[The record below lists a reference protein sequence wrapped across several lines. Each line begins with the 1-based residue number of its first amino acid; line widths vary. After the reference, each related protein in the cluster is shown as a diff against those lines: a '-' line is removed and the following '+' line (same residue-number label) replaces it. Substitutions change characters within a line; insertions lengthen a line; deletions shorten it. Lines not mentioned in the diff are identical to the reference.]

1 MPLVDSKFSNFRSG
15 GNLAVGDIVVGLR
28 GGLNTQFSITG
39 IPPSGVIIPIENGGT
54 GSDTASGA
62 RINLGVAIGSDVEAW
77 SPVLDALAALNG
89 TGFVAQIANASFVER
104 VITGTAN
111 QINVTNGN
119 GVSGNPTFA
128 LSSTLVLPGTLALGG
143 TLNTAGF
150 AITNSVTNGNVQI
163 NTNGL
168 GLLVLNST
176 QGVTGVSNDATLSA
190 DSSELIPTQA
200 AVKAYADSISAGLT
214 WITPPAVCATTGDL
228 SGYTYANGVAGVGAT
243 LTAGSNG
250 AFSADGVS
258 PALNAVVLV
267 RAQTATEENGIYT
280 LTTVGDGSNPAV
292 LTRATNYD
300 EVSEIVPGSAIA
312 VTGGTTYGG
321 SIFVETATV
330 VTIGT
335 DPIIFI
341 QSSVPASAF
350 VTLSTVQTITGQ
362 KTFNSAKL
370 LLAGS
375 GSGSTTLNASA
386 TASGTL
392 TLPAAT
398 DTLVARATT
407 DTLTN
412 KTISGSANTLSNIA
426 VSSLANGT
434 PGQLITWSAGNAPT
448 TVATGT
454 AGQVLT
460 SNGAGAAPTF
470 QNAVGGTTPTQQ
482 VFTSGTGTYTTPA
495 GVRFIV
501 VRMIG
506 GGGGGGGGGVSGAV
520 SGSAG
525 GSSTFGG
532 SLLVCNG
539 GVGGSV
545 GSYGGS
551 GGSAAI
557 SAPAYGF
564 AITGSSGGAGTFI
577 NTNTNG
583 ASFTAS
589 GGMGGNSF
597 LTGAGGGGPNGLA
610 GLAASANT
618 GSGGGGGGRA
628 GTTLAANSGAGGG
641 AGGCIQAYIDAP
653 AATYSYEVGTGGAG
667 GGASSYGGPGGAGAS
682 GVIIVDEFY

>member
-39 IPPSGVIIPIENGGT
+39 IPPAGVIIPIENGGT
-54 GSDTASGA
+54 GADTASGA

-77 SPVLDALAALNG
+77 SPVLDALAALSG
-89 TGFVAQIANASFVER
+89 TGFVAQIASSSFAER
-104 VITGTAN
+104 VITGTSN

-143 TLNTAGF
+143 TFNTAGF
-150 AITNSVTNGNVQI
+150 AITNSVTDGDVQI
-163 NTNGL
+163 NTNGS
-168 GLLVLNST
+168 GLIVLNST

-214 WITPPAVCATTGDL
+214 WITPPAVCATTGNL
-228 SGYTYANGVAGVGAT
+228 AGYTYANGAAGVGAT

-267 RAQTATEENGIYT
+267 RGQTATENNGIYT
-280 LTTVGDGSNPAV
+280 LTTVGDGLNPAI

-300 EVSEIVPGSAIA
+300 TPGEIVPGSAIA

-321 SIFVETATV
+321 SVFVETATV
-330 VTIGT
+330 VAVGT

-392 TLPAAT
+392 TLPATT

-434 PGQLITWSAGNAPT
+434 PGQLITWSAGNTPT

-470 QNAVGGTTPTQQ
+470 QNAIGGTTPTQQ

-506 GGGGGGGGGVSGAV
+506 GGGGGGGGGVSGAT
-520 SGSAG
+520 SGFNG
-525 GSSTFGG
+525 GNSTFGG
-532 SLLVCNG
+532 SLLACNG

-545 GSYGGS
+545 GSYGGT
-551 GGSAAI
+551 GGTAVI

-564 AITGSSGGAGTFI
+564 AIIGSSGGAGTFI
-577 NTNTNG
+577 NSNTNS

-589 GGMGGNSF
+589 GGMGGDSF

-610 GLAASANT
+610 GLSASANT
-618 GSGGGGGGRA
+618 GSGGGGGGRS

-641 AGGCIQAYIDAP
+641 AGAYIQAYIDAP
-653 AATYSYEVGTGGAG
+653 AATYSYEVGSGGAG

>member
-1 MPLVDSKFSNFRSG
+1 MPIVDSKFSNFRSG
-15 GNLAVGDIVVGLR
+15 GQLVVGDVVVGLR
-28 GGLNTQFSITG
+28 GGLNTQFTVTDTL
-39 IPPSGVIIPIENGGT
+39 PPGTIVPIENGGT
-54 GSDTASGA
+54 DANNAAQA
-62 RINLGVAIGSDVEAW
+62 RINLGLAIGTNVEAW
-77 SPVLDALAALNG
+77 SASLDALAALSG
-89 TGFVAQIANASFVER
+89 TGLVTQTGVNSFTDR
-104 VITGTAN
+104 SITGTSN

-119 GVSGNPTFA
+119 GVSGNPTLA
-128 LSSTLVLPGTLALGG
+128 LSSALVLPGTLALGG
-143 TLNTAGF
+143 TFNTAGY
-150 AITNSVTNGNVQI
+150 AITNSVTDGDVDITTTGAGLFVING
-163 NTNGL
+163 
-168 GLLVLNST
+168 T
-176 QGVTGVSNDATLSA
+176 QGVNGISNDATLSA

-228 SGYTYANGVAGVGAT
+228 AGYIYANGAAGVGAT

-330 VTIGT
+330 ATIGT

-350 VTLSTVQTITGQ
+350 VTIATNQTITGQ
-362 KTFNSAKL
+362 KTFSSAKL

-375 GSGSTTLNASA
+375 GSGSTVLNASA

-434 PGQLITWSAGNAPT
+434 DGELITWDSSG
-448 TVATGT
+448 VATTIAVGT
-454 AGQVLT
+454 SGYVLT
-460 SNGAGAAPTF
+460 SNGAGQEATWEAPTVPADF
-470 QNAVGGTTPTQQ
+470 TCSSITFSPTTEGIVGTTAADNCDPGF
-482 VFTSGTGTYTTPA
+482 VGEYIEDVNSAGTVITA
-495 GVRFIV
+495 GVPTTVSSITLTAGDWDVQASIQCFGTNINNAYLCGV
-501 VRMIG
+501 STTDNTFESPFFQYGGQTVITNTSQINILGGNTTCTSPMVRINVSTTTTVYCVAQINNG
-506 GGGGGGGGGVSGAV
+506 GGSPTV
-520 SGSAG
+520 
-525 GSSTFGG
+525 
-532 SLLVCNG
+532 
-539 GVGGSV
+539 
-545 GSYGGS
+545 YGM
-551 GGSAAI
+551 
-557 SAPAYGF
+557 
-564 AITGSSGGAGTFI
+564 T
-577 NTNTNG
+577 
-583 ASFTAS
+583 
-589 GGMGGNSF
+589 
-597 LTGAGGGGPNGLA
+597 
-610 GLAASANT
+610 
-618 GSGGGGGGRA
+618 RA
-628 GTTLAANSGAGGG
+628 RRMR
-641 AGGCIQAYIDAP
+641 
-653 AATYSYEVGTGGAG
+653 
-667 GGASSYGGPGGAGAS
+667 
-682 GVIIVDEFY
+682 